1 MGNMLFSQRVG
12 DAVSGTADGDKDKHS
27 EYRIFPEHMYKVIN
41 QKSYITVIFLFLAIF
56 LKFHC

>member
-41 QKSYITVIFLFLAIF
+41 LKSKILHNCNVSVLRKCLNI
-56 LKFHC
+56 

>member
-41 QKSYITVIFLFLAIF
+41 PKSYITVIFLFLANF
-56 LKFHC
+56 LKLH